1 MVAAGPLAGARC
13 EGACERRGARGSFYY
28 PVGVQGFGVDVG
40 GSGIKG
46 CLVDLDVGQLLG
58 ERVRIETPQPS
69 LPDLVYGVVAQIVE
83 SFSWTGRIG
92 VTFPGVMKHGVA
104 HTAANVDK
112 SWIGTDV
119 DAGLSKLIP
128 GDVVTLNDADA
139 AGIAEMRYGAGR
151 DQTGVVLMLTFGT
164 GIGSALFVDGHLVP
178 NTEFGHIQV
187 DGEDG
192 ERRASAAARERE
204 DLDYPAWAQRVDRY
218 LDVLEAGLWP
228 DLIIVGGGVS
238 KKAHKWVPLLTTR
251 TPVVPAQ
258 LQNDAGIVGAAL
270 AAAESSD
277 SH

>member
-1 MVAAGPLAGARC
+1 
-13 EGACERRGARGSFYY
+13 
-28 PVGVQGFGVDVG
+28 VDIG

-46 CLVDLDVGQLLG
+46 CLVDLEAGQLIG
-58 ERVRIETPQPS
+58 ERLRIETPQPAT
-69 LPDLVYGVVAQIVE
+69 PDPVYAVVAQIVD
-83 SFSWTGRIG
+83 SFGWTERIG
-92 VTFPGVMKHGVA
+92 VTFPGVLKHGVA

-128 GDVVTLNDADA
+128 GSVVTLNDADA

-151 DQTGVVLMLTFGT
+151 QESGVVLMLTFGT

-192 ERRASAAARERE
+192 ERRASASARERE
-204 DLDYPAWAQRVDRY
+204 DLDYPKWAKRVDRY

-251 TPVVPAQ
+251 TRVVPAE

-270 AAAESSD
+270 AAAENLEPA
-277 SH
+277 

>member
-1 MVAAGPLAGARC
+1 VR
-13 EGACERRGARGSFYY
+13 
-28 PVGVQGFGVDVG
+28 GFGVDIG

-46 CLVDLDVGQLLG
+46 CTVDLETGTLDG

-69 LPDLVYGVVAQIVE
+69 HPDAVFEVVGRIVD
-83 SFSWTGRIG
+83 SFGWTEAIG
-92 VTFPGVMKHGVA
+92 VTFPGVLKHGVA

-119 DAGLSKLIP
+119 DAGLSRLCP
-128 GDVVTLNDADA
+128 GEVSTLNDADA
-139 AGIAEMRYGAGR
+139 AGLAEMRYGAGR
-151 DQTGVVLMLTFGT
+151 GARGVVLMLTFGT
-164 GIGSALFVDGHLVP
+164 GIGSALFTDGHLVP

-204 DLDYPAWAQRVDRY
+204 DLDYPEWARRVDRY

-238 KKAHKWVPLLTTR
+238 KKADRWVPLLSTR
-251 TPVVPAQ
+251 TPVVPAV

-270 AAAESSD
+270 AAVE
-277 SH
+277 HREP

>member
-1 MVAAGPLAGARC
+1 M
-13 EGACERRGARGSFYY
+13 
-28 PVGVQGFGVDVG
+28 QGFGVDIG

-46 CLVDLDVGQLLG
+46 CLVDLDEGRLIG
-58 ERVRIETPQPS
+58 ERLRIETPQPS
-69 LPDLVYGVVAQIVE
+69 LPEPVYDVVAQIVGT
-83 SFSWTGRIG
+83 FGWAGRVG
-92 VTFPGVMKHGVA
+92 VTFPGVMKSGVA
-104 HTAANVDK
+104 HTAANVEK

-119 DAGLSKLIP
+119 DAGLSQRIP
-128 GDVVTLNDADA
+128 GSVETLNDADA

-151 DQTGVVLMLTFGT
+151 DRRGVVLMLTFGT
-164 GIGSALFVDGHLVP
+164 GIGSALFVDGMLVP

-192 ERRASAAARERE
+192 EWRASAAARERE
-204 DLDYPAWAQRVDRY
+204 ELSYPQWAQRVDRY

-251 TPVVPAQ
+251 TPVVPAE

-270 AAAESSD
+270 AAAE
-277 SH
+277 HLEP